1 MSYTRHN
8 WIDPETIN
16 AAKLNNIEDGIE
28 AAQSGGG
35 GGAMIC
41 NASWDNVKA
50 NYALDKTAQE
60 IYDALVSGTS
70 VYIKWIYGVLGTDYE
85 STFFLAPIITV
96 YGYNYTGIIRFMA
109 SKPSFIS
116 SGHVPAVLTF
126 GATGLNEYPV
136 FVETRV
142 VNWNSTTNASIG

>member
-28 AAQSGGG
+28 EAAQSG

-41 NASWDNVKA
+41 NASWDDVKA

-60 IYDALVSGTS
+60 IYDALVSGTP
-70 VYIKWIYGVLGTDYE
+70 VYIKYRYGILGTDYA
-85 STFFLAPIITV
+85 SNFYLAPIIYV
-96 YGYNYTGIIRFMA
+96 WGYNYTQTIQFMA
-109 SKPSFIS
+109 SKPTFIS
-116 SGHVPAVLTF
+116 SGYTPAALIF
-126 GATGLNEYPV
+126 RASGLNEYPV
-136 FVETRV
+136 FLETRV
-142 VNWNSTTNASIG
+142 VNWNSTTDASIV